1 MHFQRASSSGIERC
15 ASPRCGTRCIRQS
28 DMDRIREKLISS
40 QSDCCGICRL
50 PVLGLN
56 GFECRPSWHMLQFSK
71 SFETYE
77 VAAELAGGQISWHG
91 ECLAQS
97 EVGKVLAS
105 AALDGIT
112 PHFAGGGEWG
122 NSASKASRKQ
132 YKLAFDVLCCWPRYG
147 GRASLTETYP
157 PRGFARCFRTTSG
170 ASKLV
175 VVPTPW
181 VLQPFTQVEV
191 ELSELRRI
199 GAYSRAFVAND
210 SAPVSAYGVAI
221 SDEFDQWL
229 EKASVPFE
237 ATPGF
242 FQVGAGDPTE

>member
-1 MHFQRASSSGIERC
+1 ML
-15 ASPRCGTRCIRQS
+15 PR
-28 DMDRIREKLISS
+28 DEL
-40 QSDCCGICRL
+40 CGICRL
-50 PVLGLN
+50 PVLGLTS
-56 GFECRPSWHMLQFSK
+56 FECRPSWHALQFSK
-71 SFETYE
+71 SHETYE
-77 VAAELAGGQISWHG
+77 IAAELAGGQVAWHG
-91 ECLAQS
+91 KCLAKG
-97 EVGKVLAS
+97 EVGKALAS
-105 AALDGIT
+105 AALDGIS
-112 PHFAGGGEWG
+112 PQFVAIDEWG
-122 NSASKASRKQ
+122 NSASRGNRKQ
-132 YKLAFDVLCCWPRYG
+132 FKLAFDVLCCWPRYG
-147 GRASLTETYP
+147 GRAALTETYP

-199 GAYSRAFVAND
+199 GAYSRAFVASD
-210 SAPVSAYGVAI
+210 SAPVSEYGVAI

-237 ATPGF
+237 ATSGF